1 MNTISFKTSVKPGA
15 LTIFRV
21 ECWFIDN
28 GVTGVNALSK
38 PLSPVKQY
46 TMFSSYGNEFKSSFL
61 IMILN
66 YFLFKTALF
75 NICNL

>member
-1 MNTISFKTSVKPGA
+1 MNTISFKTSGKPGA

-38 PLSPVKQY
+38 PLSPVKN
-46 TMFSSYGNEFKSSFL
+46 TKCFHPTEMN
-61 IMILN
+61 LN
-66 YFLFKTALF
+66 RVSW
-75 NICNL
+75 

>member
-1 MNTISFKTSVKPGA
+1 MNTIRFKTSVKPGV

-38 PLSPVKQY
+38 PLSPVKKY
-46 TMFSSYGNEFKSSFL
+46 KCFHPTEMN
-61 IMILN
+61 LN
-66 YFLFKTALF
+66 RVSW
-75 NICNL
+75 